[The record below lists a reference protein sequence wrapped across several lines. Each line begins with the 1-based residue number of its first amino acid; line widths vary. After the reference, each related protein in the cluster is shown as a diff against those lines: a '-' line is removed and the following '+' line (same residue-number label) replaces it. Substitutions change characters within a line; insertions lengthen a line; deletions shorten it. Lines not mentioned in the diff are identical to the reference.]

1 MIVFLID
8 ADNLN
13 KPAWIDEACM
23 LLEAEYGQV
32 DTRRAY
38 GSLDNIKALSGVLT
52 KRAIRSFANQS
63 LTKNSTDMAL
73 AVDAME
79 IACQVAKPKVIA
91 IGSGDADFVPLVVR
105 MREKNIRVICVT
117 ERGKLATEAVPAYN
131 EVIFVGEDSRKN
143 TKPVKESSPA
153 PSSPIAKKV
162 PAKKVPAKKVTA
174 KKAVT
179 VESVL
184 PVKQLAPAKK
194 EAAKKVATEAT
205 PTLTLE
211 QILDAV
217 PALRNGQP
225 LQIGKVTEALHA
237 AKIIGKSASSPKFLR
252 KFEGKFELTPEKQP
266 NHVRYL
272 VA

>member
-13 KPAWIDEACM
+13 NSAWIDEAFM
-23 LLEAEYGQV
+23 VLETEFGQV

-38 GSLDNIKALSGVLT
+38 GSLDNIKSLARVLT

-79 IACQVAKPKVIA
+79 IACQVTKPKVIA

-105 MREKNIRVICVT
+105 LREKNIRVICVT
-117 ERGKLATEAVPAYN
+117 ERGKLASEAVPAYN
-131 EVIFVGEDSRKN
+131 QVIFVGEAPLKSK
-143 TKPVKESSPA
+143 KPAKESVPVQSIPA
-153 PSSPIAKKV
+153 AKKV
-162 PAKKVPAKKVTA
+162 PAKKVAAKKVVPA
-174 KKAVT
+174 KADQ
-179 VESVL
+179 S
-184 PVKQLAPAKK
+184 VKQAAPAKK
-194 EAAKKVATEAT
+194 TVAAKKVVPSHSASAS
-205 PTLTLE
+205 TLE

-217 PALRNGQP
+217 PALRNGQE
-225 LQIGKVTEALHA
+225 LEIGKVTEALHA
-237 AKIIGKSASSPKFLR
+237 ANLIGKSASSPKFLR
-252 KFEGKFELTPEKQP
+252 KFEGKFKLTPEERP

-272 VA
+272 TT